1 MNTFGTLFRLT
12 DFGESHGA
20 AIGGVVDGM
29 PSGVEVDFEAIDAF
43 LARRR
48 PGGKLVSPRNEA
60 DKVRFLSGIFEGRTL
75 GTPIAFIIE
84 NTDQR
89 SKDYGAL
96 RNTYRPNHADYT
108 YDAKYGIRDYR
119 GGGRA
124 SARETAVRVVG
135 GALALQVLR
144 AYGISVE
151 AYSLQIGSVEIH
163 DPSGMAAAEEAILSA
178 RAERDTL
185 GGIVGCSIK
194 GVPAGVGEPVFGK
207 LQAMLAAAMMSINAA
222 KGFDYGDGFAA
233 AGMRGSE
240 SVDTFYAEEGRVRT
254 RSNHSGGI
262 QGGISNG
269 EDITFRVAFK
279 PIATMP
285 RPLATVADTL
295 ESIELTVGGRHD
307 VCVVP
312 RAVPVVEAMAAMTI
326 LDALMIA
333 GKLK

>member
-43 LARRR
+43 LTRRR

-151 AYSLQIGSVEIH
+151 AYPLQIGSVEIH

-285 RPLATVADTL
+285 RPLATVTDTL
-295 ESIELTVGGRHD
+295 ENTELTVGGRHD